1 MESASDQTSDMK
13 WETIE
18 ARSASGRLA
27 GESPTY
33 SYRAMNGAASRAS
46 RFLFAARV

>member
-27 GESPTY
+27 GESPTF
-33 SYRAMNGAASRAS
+33 YRAMNGAASRAS